1 MIKKYKKKGFAIL
14 LALGFL
20 LMTGSITWANS
31 ENTRTVT
38 SQEIREIAE
47 NYLINSLDWNPEAMD
62 IEIKYEAKDLKLPEG
77 KMRLD
82 FRKISN
88 PKGVGRIPLTV
99 LVKVDD

>member
-38 SQEIREIAE
+38 SQEIRERAE
-47 NYLINSLDWNPEAMD
+47 NYLINSLDWEPEAMD
-62 IEIKYEAKDLKLPEG
+62 ISIKYEAMDLELPE
-77 KMRLD
+77 
-82 FRKISN
+82 
-88 PKGVGRIPLTV
+88 
-99 LVKVDD
+99 